1 MINYSKIKIIIWDLD
16 ETFWEGIFSEEEIK
30 PISENIQLVKDLTDF
45 GIVNSVCSKN
55 DKEPTEKKLDEL
67 GVGDYF
73 VFNSI
78 DWNPKGQK
86 INKTLKDM
94 GLRAE
99 NTLFIDDNHL
109 NLEEAKFFNEN
120 IMTAMPDEIPNLI
133 KWCGEQEKS
142 DLNHKRLNQY
152 KILEE
157 KAKEKEQIGSNEEF
171 LLSSNIKVEI
181 KNDCENQ
188 IDRLSEMIMRTNQL
202 NFTKNRMEKEELV
215 KLLSEDGVEAGYVS
229 AKDRFGDYGIIGMY
243 VVKNNELVHFLFSCR
258 TIGMGIEQYV
268 YAKLGYP
275 KLEVVGTVIG
285 EVDDSPIPNWI
296 NQEFNDN
303 TENSKT
309 KSEDAKVLIKG
320 PCDLKALFSYIDLG
334 KNSDNEFTF
343 INERGVSDEQINH
356 TTHIVEAKTLSE
368 DQKEM
373 LYDELPFADKEM
385 YSDLIYRKKYDV
397 VFISVLNEAN
407 LGLYKRKETGEI
419 VAFTEEIFPMTD
431 RANWYGYIEGKL
443 WTGGCKFTKEFLEE
457 FSNKYEFLGRIT
469 VEDFTKNL
477 EFIRDNLSDDTLL
490 VIMLGSETNFDE
502 NQFEAYKDREKK
514 HKEYNDAARA
524 FAQDKENTKVLDV
537 NKYIT
542 GQESFY
548 KNINH
553 FIPKVYYEMAQ
564 DMIELINDWTGQKVA
579 KTSFALKLIADTKQK
594 IRKLLGKR

>member
-1 MINYSKIKIIIWDLD
+1 MIDYSKIKIVIWDLD
-16 ETFWEGIFSEEEIK
+16 ETFWEGIFSEG
-30 PISENIQLVKDLTDF
+30 PITPTPENIQLVKDLTDI
-45 GIVNSVCSKN
+45 GIVNSVCSRN

-109 NLEEAKFFNEN
+109 NLEEAKFFNED
-120 IMTAMPDEIPNLI
+120 IMVAMPDEIAGLI
-133 KWCGEQEKS
+133 EWCSKQEKK

-157 KAKEKEQIGSNEEF
+157 KAKERESIGSNEEF
-171 LLSSNIKVEI
+171 LLSSNIKVDI
-181 KNDCENQ
+181 KNDCENE

-202 NFTKNRMEKEELV
+202 NFTKNRMEKDELV
-215 KLLSEDGVEAGYVS
+215 SLLKEDGVDAGYVS

-243 VVKNNELVHFLFSCR
+243 VVKDNELVHFLFSCR

-268 YAKLGYP
+268 YAKLGHP

-285 EVDDSPIPNWI
+285 EVDDSDAPAWI
-296 NQEFNDN
+296 NQEGK
-303 TENSKT
+303 E
-309 KSEDAKVLIKG
+309 EDQGKEKADGAKVLIKG

-334 KNSDNEFTF
+334 KNSDSEFTF

-356 TTHIVEAKTLSE
+356 TTHIVEAKTLSKE
-368 DQKEM
+368 QKDM
-373 LYDELPFADKEM
+373 LYNELPFADKEM
-385 YSDLIYRKKYDV
+385 YSDLIYKKDYDV
-397 VFISVLNEAN
+397 VFISILNEAN
-407 LGLYKRKETGEI
+407 LGLYKRKDTGEL
-419 VAFTEEIFPMTD
+419 VAFTENVFPITD
-431 RANWYGYIEGKL
+431 KDNWDGYIDGKL

-457 FSNKYEFLGRIT
+457 FANKYEFLGRIT

-477 EFIRDNLSDDTLL
+477 EFIRSNISDSTLL
-490 VIMLGSETNFDE
+490 VIMLGSET
-502 NQFEAYKDREKK
+502 QFEQNEFAAYKDREKM
-514 HKEYNDAARA
+514 HKEYNDAARE
-524 FAQDKENTKVLDV
+524 FTKDKENTTVLDV
-537 NKYIT
+537 NDYIT

-553 FIPKVYYEMAQ
+553 FIPKIYYQMAQ
-564 DMIELINDWTGQKVA
+564 DMIKLINDWTGQRVA
-579 KTSFALKLIADTKQK
+579 KTSFVLKLIADTKQR

>member
-1 MINYSKIKIIIWDLD
+1 MIDYSKVKIVIWDLD
-16 ETFWEGIFSEEEIK
+16 ETFWEGIFSEG
-30 PISENIQLVKDLTDF
+30 PITPIPENIKLVKDLTDI

-55 DKEPTEKKLDEL
+55 DKEPTEEKLDEL
-67 GVGDYF
+67 GINEYL

-78 DWNPKGQK
+78 DWNPKGQR
-86 INKTLKDM
+86 INKMLKDM

-109 NLEEAKFFNEN
+109 NLEEAKFFNEE
-120 IMTAMPDEIPNLI
+120 IMVAMPEEIPSLI
-133 KWCGEQEKS
+133 DWVSNQEKK

-171 LLSSNIKVEI
+171 LLSSNIKVDI
-181 KNDCENQ
+181 NTDCENE

-202 NFTKNRMEKEELV
+202 NFTKNRMEKDELIRLINEE
-215 KLLSEDGVEAGYVS
+215 GVDAGYVS

-243 VVKNNELVHFLFSCR
+243 VVKNGELIHFLFSCR

-285 EVDDSPIPNWI
+285 EVDKSDAPSWI
-296 NQEFNDN
+296 NQEGKEENQGKEKAND
-303 TENSKT
+303 
-309 KSEDAKVLIKG
+309 ARVLVKG

-334 KNSDNEFTF
+334 KNSDTEFTF

-356 TTHIVEAKTLSE
+356 TTHIVEAKTLSAE
-368 DQKEM
+368 QKDI
-373 LYDELPFADKEM
+373 LYNELPFADKEM
-385 YSDLIYRKKYDV
+385 YSDLIYRNKYDV
-397 VFISVLNEAN
+397 VFISILNEAN

-419 VAFTEEIFPMTD
+419 VAFTEEIFPMTNQK
-431 RANWYGYIEGKL
+431 NWDGYLEGKL
-443 WTGGCKFTKEFLEE
+443 WTGGCKFDKNFLED
-457 FSNKYEFLGRIT
+457 FSSKYEFIGRIT
-469 VEDFTKNL
+469 VENFRSNL
-477 EFIRDNLSDDTLL
+477 EFIRNNLPKETLL
-490 VIMLGSETNFDE
+490 VIMLGSET
-502 NQFEAYKDREKK
+502 QFEQNEFAAYKDREKK
-514 HKEYNDAARA
+514 HKEYNDVARE
-524 FAQDKENTKVLDV
+524 FSKDKENTTVLDV
-537 NKYIT
+537 NNYIT

-553 FIPKVYYEMAQ
+553 FIPKIYYQMAQ
-564 DMIELINDWTGQKVA
+564 DMIKLINDWTGQKVA
-579 KTSFALKLIADTKQK
+579 KTSFILKLVADTKQR

>member
-1 MINYSKIKIIIWDLD
+1 MIDYSKIKIVIWDLD
-16 ETFWEGIFSEEEIK
+16 ETFWEGIFSEGPIK
-30 PISENIQLVKDLTDF
+30 SIPKNIKLVKDLTDI
-45 GIVNSVCSKN
+45 GIVNSVCSRN
-55 DKEPTEKKLDEL
+55 DKEPTEKKLEEL

-109 NLEEAKFFNEN
+109 NLEEAKFFNEE
-120 IMTAMPDEIPNLI
+120 IMVAMPDEIQGLI
-133 KWCGEQEKS
+133 EWCNNQEKK

-157 KAKEKEQIGSNEEF
+157 KTKEKEQIGSNEEF

-188 IDRLSEMIMRTNQL
+188 IDRLSEMILRTNQL
-202 NFTKNRMEKEELV
+202 NFTKNRMEKDELIT
-215 KLLSEDGVEAGYVS
+215 LLNEDGVDAGYAS

-243 VVKNNELVHFLFSCR
+243 VVKNNELIHFLFSCR

-285 EVDDSPIPNWI
+285 EVDDSDAPAWI
-296 NQEFNDN
+296 NQEGQDDN
-303 TENSKT
+303 QGKETTN
-309 KSEDAKVLIKG
+309 DAKVLIKG

-334 KNSDNEFTF
+334 KNSDSEFTF

-356 TTHIVEAKTLSE
+356 TTHIVEAKTISNG
-368 DQKEM
+368 QKDM

-397 VFISVLNEAN
+397 VFISILNEAN
-407 LGLYKRKETGEI
+407 LGLYKRKETGEL
-419 VAFTEEIFPMTD
+419 VAFTESVFPMTD
-431 RANWYGYIEGKL
+431 KENWDGYIEGKL
-443 WTGGCKFTKEFLEE
+443 WTGGCKFTKEFFEE

-469 VEDFTKNL
+469 AEDFTKNL
-477 EFIRDNLSDDTLL
+477 EFIRNNLSNDTLL
-490 VIMLGSETNFDE
+490 VIMLGSET
-502 NQFEAYKDREKK
+502 QFKGNEFAAYKDREKM
-514 HKEYNDAARA
+514 HKEYNDAARV
-524 FAQDKENTKVLDV
+524 FAKDKENTTVLDV
-537 NKYIT
+537 NNYIT

-553 FIPKVYYEMAQ
+553 FIPKIYYEMAQ
-564 DMIELINDWTGQKVA
+564 DMIKLINDWTGQKVA
-579 KTSFALKLIADTKQK
+579 KTSFILKTIADTKQR